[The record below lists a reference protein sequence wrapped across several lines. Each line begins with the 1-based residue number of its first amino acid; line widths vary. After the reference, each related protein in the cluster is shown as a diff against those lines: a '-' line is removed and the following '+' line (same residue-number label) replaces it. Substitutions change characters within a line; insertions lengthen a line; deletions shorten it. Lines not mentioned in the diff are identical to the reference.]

1 MPTNTK
7 LNMIIITILAIINNK
22 LTMIT
27 IIKIVITLIII
38 TFTKLTKK
46 IFDSKSNRAG
56 TICTSLGKWHINF
69 FPLVKWLC
77 WFIVN

>member
-1 MPTNTK
+1 MPTKTK

-22 LTMIT
+22 LIMIT
-27 IIKIVITLIII
+27 IITKIVITLIII

-56 TICTSLGKWHINF
+56 TICTSLDKRHINF
-69 FPLVKWLC
+69 SPLVK
-77 WFIVN
+77 